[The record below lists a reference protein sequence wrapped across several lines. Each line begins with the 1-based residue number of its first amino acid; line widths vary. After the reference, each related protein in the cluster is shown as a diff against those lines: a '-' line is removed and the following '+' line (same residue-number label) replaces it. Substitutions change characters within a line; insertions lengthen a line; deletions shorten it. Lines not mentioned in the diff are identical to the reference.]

1 MVKIKKEGII
11 KNIPNNELQ
20 KYLDLGFEELA
31 EVEPK
36 VNKPEPMIIEE
47 AKTEKAIKADKK

>member
-20 KYLDLGFEELA
+20 KYLDLGFEKLA

-36 VNKPEPMIIEE
+36 VNKPEPMVIKEE
-47 AKTEKAIKADKK
+47 KETKNEK